1 MNPTIRF
8 ILTLLLGWTGI
19 QRFLDH
25 KIGTGIL
32 YLCTFGLFGIG
43 WFVDV
48 CIALFHLVT
57 FHKTTRPSKND
68 LPEDHSLPA
77 PAYTSHTSIPSPSIE
92 SGAGCKILR
101 SSFVSPTAKNLEGI
115 CSYVVLDTETTG
127 LDRKNDRIVEISLAR
142 YENGV
147 QTDHYATL
155 VNPQIPIPPA
165 ASRVNHITDTDVAT
179 APTFAQIWPDVCRMV
194 QDVLIVGHNVTFDLD
209 MIGYA
214 IPDSAASLNVQ
225 YLDTLTLSK
234 KAFPGRSTYKL
245 ANLVKDLGISST
257 QTHRADDDVVLTA
270 QLFERCRFEIM
281 DAYRKELE
289 ARRAAREQARAEK
302 AARFGW
308 SPMLNKNFVF
318 TGDFQQNREKL
329 ESSLEKIGA
338 NLRDNVNGN
347 TDYLVKGS
355 LTNLPDWAVERK
367 YSKAVT
373 LSQNGKKVKIID
385 ESEYISLLQQVLQ
398 MAPTHQ

>member
-1 MNPTIRF
+1 MKKQYPPIVWKLCSIAMYVIGGFSVLMAIACFAATIFLSIPF
-8 ILTLLLGWTGI
+8 ILFAI
-19 QRFLDH
+19 FCFACAKNFAH
-25 KIGTGIL
+25 ESKIAKSKKAISNPPVQEH
-32 YLCTFGLFGIG
+32 GL
-43 WFVDV
+43 V
-48 CIALFHLVT
+48 H
-57 FHKTTRPSKND
+57 D
-68 LPEDHSLPA
+68 LPESS
-77 PAYTSHTSIPSPSIE
+77 TCS
-92 SGAGCKILR
+92 KI
-101 SSFVSPTAKNLEGI
+101 TAKARPIQTVKDLASI
-115 CSYVVLDTETTG
+115 RSYAVLDTETTG
-127 LDRKNDRIVEISLAR
+127 LSRRNDRIVEISLSL

-179 APTFAQIWPDVCRMV
+179 APTFAQIWPDVCRMM

-214 IPDSAASLNVQ
+214 IPDSAASLDVQ

>member
-19 QRFLDH
+19 QRFFDR

-48 CIALFHLVT
+48 CIALSRLVSS
-57 FHKTTRPSKND
+57 HKIVPVT
-68 LPEDHSLPA
+68 PERHPLQA
-77 PAYTSHTSIPSPSIE
+77 PAHTAYASTPSPRVE
-92 SGAGCKILR
+92 SGAVCKILR
-101 SSFVSPTAKNLEGI
+101 SAFAAPTAKSLEDI
-115 CSYVVLDTETTG
+115 HTYVVLDTETTG

-142 YENGV
+142 YEDGV

-165 ASRVNHITDTDVAT
+165 ASRVNHITDADVAT
-179 APTFAQIWPDVCRMV
+179 APAFTQIWPDVCRRM
-194 QDVLIVGHNVTFDLD
+194 QDVLIIGHNVTFDLD

-214 IPDSAASLNVQ
+214 IPDSATSLCVQ
-225 YLDTLTLSK
+225 YLDTLSLSK
-234 KAFPGRSTYKL
+234 KAFPGRDSYKL
-245 ANLVKDLGISST
+245 ANLVKELGISSA
-257 QTHRADDDVVLTA
+257 QTHRADDDVLLTA
-270 QLFERCRFEIM
+270 QLFERCRSEII
-281 DAYRKELE
+281 DGYRKELA
-289 ARRAAREQARAEK
+289 ARRAAREQAKAEK

-308 SPMLNKNFVF
+308 SPMFNKNFVF
-318 TGDFQQNREKL
+318 TGDFQQNREEL
-329 ESSLEKIGA
+329 ELSIEKMGA

-367 YSKAVT
+367 YGKAVT
-373 LSQNGKKVKIID
+373 LVQNGKKVKIID